1 MKFALRD
8 LQEFL
13 DDAVSRSMASDVL
26 PACQQVCQ
34 QYRNFLLLESAAIGA
49 GEDGALGLISP
60 ARLRQATVTTQGRRN
75 YVTGKATLTN
85 LPDPGSS

>member
-1 MKFALRD
+1 MT
-8 LQEFL
+8 
-13 DDAVSRSMASDVL
+13 
-26 PACQQVCQ
+26 P
-34 QYRNFLLLESAAIGA
+34 YRRLWRPMSCHHANRF
-49 GEDGALGLISP
+49 DGALGLISP